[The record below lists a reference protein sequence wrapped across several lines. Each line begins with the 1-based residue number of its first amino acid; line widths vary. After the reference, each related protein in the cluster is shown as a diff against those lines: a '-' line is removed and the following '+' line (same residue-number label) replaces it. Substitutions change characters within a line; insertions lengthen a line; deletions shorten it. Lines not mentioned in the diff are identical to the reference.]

1 MKGLDLARFYWE
13 RASVSDKQSAAYHVR
28 AMDEALRS
36 VGKNRSDIG
45 VTDDNV
51 QNALVEGGLAT
62 ARFYWERASVSD
74 KQSAAYHV
82 RAMDEALRSVGKNR
96 SDIGVTEEQV

>member
-45 VTDDNV
+45 VT
-51 QNALVEGGLAT
+51 
-62 ARFYWERASVSD
+62 
-74 KQSAAYHV
+74 
-82 RAMDEALRSVGKNR
+82 
-96 SDIGVTEEQV
+96 EEQV